1 MGASVIYHDSELFK
15 DDLYYTGRRIVGY
28 RSDSLNGLMSMI
40 ERTSLIALMP
50 FEISAFFIKNHRKYD
65 IKFIQPP
72 PELALKSVQVY
83 ASWNKN
89 SRNISTINEMVSM
102 LQTLSSFRR

>member
-1 MGASVIYHDSELFK
+1 
-15 DDLYYTGRRIVGY
+15 

-50 FEISAFFIKNHRKYD
+50 LKLALFYKNYRKYD

-72 PELALKSVQVY
+72 PELAFKSVQVY
-83 ASWNKN
+83 ASWKKN

>member
-1 MGASVIYHDSELFK
+1 LLPLF
-15 DDLYYTGRRIVGY
+15 LLGCYYTGRRIVGY
-28 RSDSLNGLMSMI
+28 LCASLNGLICFLCRSSFL
-40 ERTSLIALMP
+40 SLLPLKLAL
-50 FEISAFFIKNHRKYD
+50 FYKNHRKYD
-65 IKFIQPP
+65 IMFLPPP
-72 PELALKSVQVY
+72 PELALMSFPVY